1 MFWIRNLNYVVG
13 KIKKID
19 EMVLTFFIPLV
30 VYVAM
35 LLYHLKFVLSS
46 A

>member
-1 MFWIRNLNYVVG
+1 MFWIRNLNYVLG
-13 KIKKID
+13 KMKKID
-19 EMVLTFFIPLV
+19 EMVLTFFLLLV

-35 LLYHLKFVLSS
+35 LLYHSKFVLSS

>member
-1 MFWIRNLNYVVG
+1 MR
-13 KIKKID
+13 KIN
-19 EMVLTFFIPLV
+19 EMILTFFLPLV

-35 LLYHLKFVLSS
+35 PLYQSKFVLSS

>member
-13 KIKKID
+13 EMKKID
-19 EMVLTFFIPLV
+19 EMVFTFFLPLV
-30 VYVAM
+30 VYVTM
-35 LLYHLKFVLSS
+35 LLYHSKFVLSS